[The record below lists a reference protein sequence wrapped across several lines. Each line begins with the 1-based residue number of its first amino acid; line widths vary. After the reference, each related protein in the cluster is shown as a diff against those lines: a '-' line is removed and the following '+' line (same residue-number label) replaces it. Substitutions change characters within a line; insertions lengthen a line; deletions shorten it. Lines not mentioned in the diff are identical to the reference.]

1 MARDFLY
8 NLLRNLVYTAAQ
20 IKEFL
25 FSIER
30 DNFMKSIKATLG
42 VVVAVFLASGA
53 AQAGDAEKGKKVF
66 KKCAACHLVDKE
78 KHKTGP
84 HLVNLFGREAGSLES
99 YKKYSKAIKASGIIW
114 DDETI
119 DGFIAKPRTYLKG
132 TKMAYAGLKKEA
144 DRANVIAYLKTFSQ

>member
-1 MARDFLY
+1 
-8 NLLRNLVYTAAQ
+8 VYTAAQ

-25 FSIER
+25 FSVER
-30 DNFMKSIKATLG
+30 DNFMKSIKAKLA

-99 YKKYSKAIKASGIIW
+99 YKKYSKAMKASGIVW
-114 DDETI
+114 NAETL
-119 DGFIAKPRTYLKG
+119 DGYLAAPKKYLKG
-132 TKMAYAGLKKEA
+132 TKMAFAGLKKEA
-144 DRANVIAYLKTFSQ
+144 DRQNIIAYLESLQ